1 MRNVIY
7 GRPLRRSVSI
17 DIINLSINVT
27 VLPALGTKILSEFFI
42 DDNDAD
48 SKSHTENKFGML
60 FFSIDLILTHITILT
75 IFDNLFLATQTK
87 LRPGCDVT

>member
-1 MRNVIY
+1 M
-7 GRPLRRSVSI
+7 
-17 DIINLSINVT
+17 T
-27 VLPALGTKILSEFFI
+27 VLPGLATKILSDFFFV
-42 DDNDAD
+42 DANDAD